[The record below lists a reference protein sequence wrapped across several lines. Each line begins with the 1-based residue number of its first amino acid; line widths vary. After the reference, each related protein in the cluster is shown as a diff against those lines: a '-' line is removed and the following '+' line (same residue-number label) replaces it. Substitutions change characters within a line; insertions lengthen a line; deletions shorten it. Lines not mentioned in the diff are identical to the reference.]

1 MFTDI
6 HTHVF
11 HPAVAP
17 KAVARLAALGFT
29 PPGTGVI
36 DDLLL
41 RAERAGI
48 GRVVCHTAAL
58 TGDQVIPANSFAIS
72 LARRQKTRDN
82 EPAIVSFGSVH
93 PDFPR
98 WLLELD
104 RLEMASVRG
113 IKLHPNFQNLAYD
126 DPRLFP
132 VMEAVGERFIVMC
145 HVGCERPL
153 ADNPA
158 SPYKLAKLVGMFPKV
173 RFIAAHLG
181 GYADGVVAL
190 DALAGKD
197 IWIDTSNTARTGE
210 AASRKIIA
218 KHPFDRLLFGS
229 DYPLFDP
236 GEDIS
241 QQQQRF
247 GFSDAQMADLLCNA
261 ATILNDKN
269 FS

>member
-17 KAVARLAALGFT
+17 KAVARLASLGFT

-36 DDLLL
+36 DDLLF
-41 RAERAGI
+41 RAERVGI

-72 LARRQKTRDN
+72 LARRQKTRDS
-82 EPAIVSFGSVH
+82 EPEIVSFGSVH
-93 PDFPR
+93 PDFAR
-98 WLLELD
+98 WSQELD
-104 RLEMASVRG
+104 RLEMAKVRG
-113 IKLHPNFQNLAYD
+113 IKMHPNFQNLAYD

-145 HVGCERPL
+145 HVGCEQPL
-153 ADNPA
+153 EANPA
-158 SPYKLAKLVGMFPKV
+158 SPYKLAKLVGLFPKV

-197 IWIDTSNTARTGE
+197 IWIDTSNTARTGDV
-210 AASRKIIA
+210 ACRKIIA
-218 KHPFDRLLFGS
+218 KHPFERLLFGS

-236 GEDIS
+236 GEDMPR
-241 QQQQRF
+241 QQQRF
-247 GFSDAQMADLLCNA
+247 GFSDTRFADLLSNA
-261 ATILNDKN
+261 DKLLGVLLL
-269 FS
+269 S